1 MFVFINKVFI
11 KLLSFN
17 KSLVNMVNVSLNKQ
31 QCISRLTLINIDP
44 DECNQRLCWYL
55 CMFNLD
61 RCNGSCNTLVNRSHK
76 VCVPN
81 KTEDLNGLNV
91 LMRMVNM

>member
-44 DECNQRLCWYL
+44 DDCNQRLC
-55 CMFNLD
+55 
-61 RCNGSCNTLVNRSHK
+61 
-76 VCVPN
+76 
-81 KTEDLNGLNV
+81 
-91 LMRMVNM
+91 